1 MDGALKT
8 VQNTFNK
15 ITTKVSE
22 GVDEFTAKAKEVDYK
37 EKYNQLVES
46 TAERDFLI
54 ASISIVSVL
63 GLAGLYP
70 IKFSQRGLS
79 YMHVVFGLLFVVSV
93 ILGIYLQFQ
102 RVKRR
107 KRLDWVVW
115 THIAIYGL
123 MSYLGVLA
131 TAKHARKL
139 SKMSVSEKGSK
150 SNTILYVIIALVLVI
165 LIYQVCWKKKS
176 ISFDDIKLS
185 SESNQII
192 ATYKGNKYDL
202 TEWAPQH
209 PGGSHFIKS
218 ANGKDLQELWE
229 ARGLTWHM
237 DEQWIMDILEKYKI
251 E

>member
-1 MDGALKT
+1 MEGALKN

-15 ITTKVSE
+15 IKTKVSE
-22 GVDEFTAKAKEVDYK
+22 GVDEFTTKATEVDYK
-37 EKYNQLVES
+37 EKYNELVES

-54 ASISIVSVL
+54 ASISIVTVL
-63 GLAGLYP
+63 CLAGLYP

-79 YMHVVFGLLFVVSV
+79 YMHVVFGILFVGSV
-93 ILGIYLQFQ
+93 GIGVYLQYQ

-115 THIAIYGL
+115 THIAIYGM

-131 TAKHARKL
+131 TAKHTRKL
-139 SKMSVSEKGSK
+139 SKIPGKK
-150 SNTILYVIIALVLVI
+150 SHTTLYVIIGLVLLI
-165 LIYQVCWKKKS
+165 AIYQLCWKKKS
-176 ISFDDIKLS
+176 ITFDDIKLS

-192 ATYKGNKYDL
+192 ATYKGNRYNL

-209 PGGSHFIKS
+209 PGGSHYIES

-229 ARGLTWHM
+229 ARGFTWHM
-237 DEQWIMDILEKYKI
+237 DEQWIMDILEQYKI
-251 E
+251 ID